1 MRDDFRFVYI
11 IHEERT
17 SVIFGG
23 WERAGIQKKLCLNG
37 IKKKS
42 NRVFKI

>member
-1 MRDDFRFVYI
+1 MKK
-11 IHEERT
+11 ERQLF
-17 SVIFGG
+17 FGG

-42 NRVFKI
+42 NRLFKI